1 MQKKSKNLIAGGAL
15 LLGVIVA
22 VVFIMVDK
30 PSSRQTKKKKPLV
43 QQEVAEPRFR
53 NDGVLKFVKNNNTLR
68 TIHIEIADNDIERT
82 QGLMY
87 RKSMPDSCGMLF
99 IFETMQSLSFW
110 MKNTYIPL
118 DIIYLDNEYRIVSI
132 APYTQPLSEEAI
144 PSGSE
149 ARYVVEVVAGFCDR
163 HRIALGDKIEFTL
176 N

>member
-1 MQKKSKNLIAGGAL
+1 MQKKSKNFIYGGIL
-15 LLGVIVA
+15 LLGVLVS
-22 VVFIMVDK
+22 VLFILIER
-30 PSSRQTKKKKPLV
+30 PSTRKTPKNKPLIK
-43 QQEVAEPRFR
+43 QEMSEPRFR
-53 NDGVLKFVKNNNTLR
+53 KDGVLKFLKNNTTVQ
-68 TIHIEIADNDIERT
+68 TILIEIADNDIERT

-99 IFETMQSLSFW
+99 IFETMQPLSFW

-118 DIIYLDNEYRIVSI
+118 DIIYLDNAYRIVSI

-149 ARYVVEVVAGFCDR
+149 ARYVVEVNAGFCDR
-163 HRIALGDKIEFTL
+163 HKVVVGDKIEFNL